1 MLTFCAVSICLQ
13 LESVWV
19 LNVFP
24 DRHWIVQLI
33 EISNLRK
40 IMHLV
45 SNRRR
50 QPSIN
55 IVPLVDVLTVLLFF
69 FMVTMQFKQMSTL
82 NITVPE
88 IKTAGKNEIKERVV
102 IALSPEGELYLN
114 DQLLESDA
122 FEQAVAL
129 IGEATPELPV
139 LLIADENVPLKH
151 VTEVMDICRSNQ
163 LNKISLQSR

>member
-1 MLTFCAVSICLQ
+1 
-13 LESVWV
+13 
-19 LNVFP
+19 
-24 DRHWIVQLI
+24 
-33 EISNLRK
+33 
-40 IMHLV
+40 MHLV

-69 FMVTMQFKQMSTL
+69 FLVTMQFKQISTL

-88 IKTAGKNEIKERVV
+88 IKTAGKNEIEERVV

-114 DQLLESDA
+114 DRLLESGA

-129 IGEATPELPV
+129 IGEATPEIPV

-163 LNKISLQSR
+163 LNRISLQSR

>member
-1 MLTFCAVSICLQ
+1 
-13 LESVWV
+13 
-19 LNVFP
+19 
-24 DRHWIVQLI
+24 
-33 EISNLRK
+33 
-40 IMHLV
+40 MHLV
-45 SNRRR
+45 PNRRR

-69 FMVTMQFKQMSTL
+69 FLVTMQFKQVSAL
-82 NITVPE
+82 NITMPE

-102 IALSPEGELYLN
+102 VALSPEGEVYLN
-114 DQLLESDA
+114 DQPLELDA
-122 FEQAVAL
+122 FEQAITL

-139 LLIADENVPLKH
+139 LLIADENVPLKY